1 VLLVVAALF
10 VALVLLRGCAA
21 RQASMKAP
29 APGGTGSSSPHVA
42 LGIPVDRD
50 PSDDLIVDERDFVL
64 SFNTRR
70 LDPNWVAWQLDA
82 RYLGHA
88 RRKDDFRPDESLP
101 FGATRV
107 TPHDYLHSGYDR
119 GHLCPSADRNAT
131 EEMNSLT
138 FLMTNMVPQVHELNA
153 GPWEKLEE
161 HERALA
167 AKPGA
172 ELYIAAG
179 PIFDAQPRTI
189 GRGVAVPR
197 ATYKIIVVLAT
208 GQAATSV
215 TPSTEILSVVIPNE
229 PNVAGRAWTEFT
241 TSVDDVE
248 TQSGYD
254 FLSAIPD
261 DVEAVIESRVGL

>member
-1 VLLVVAALF
+1 MVS
-10 VALVLLRGCAA
+10 LVLLRGCAV
-21 RQASMKAP
+21 RQASTKKPTQVA
-29 APGGTGSSSPHVA
+29 GSIAVSSPHLT
-42 LGIPVDRD
+42 LGLPVDGD
-50 PSDDLIVDERDFVL
+50 PSDDLVLDERDFVL

-88 RRKDDFRPDESLP
+88 RRRDDFRADESLP
-101 FGATRV
+101 PGASRV

-161 HERALA
+161 QERTLA
-167 AKPGA
+167 AQPGA
-172 ELYIAAG
+172 ELYIVAG
-179 PIFDAQPRTI
+179 PIFDATPRTI

-197 ATYKIIVVLAT
+197 ATYKVIVALAT
-208 GQAATSV
+208 GQGATSV
-215 TPSTEILSVVIPNE
+215 TPNTDIVSVVIPND
-229 PNVAGRAWTEFT
+229 PSVAGHSWTEFA

-248 TQSGYD
+248 AQSGYD

-261 DVEAVIESRVGL
+261 DVEATVEARVGL